1 MKFGPVYSSL
11 NLIKNNLILKYV
23 YNIIM
28 LKTWRRW
35 GYTWVN
41 RWSVWQSVCWGK
53 FVSSFKYSYLNF
65 LLMVPM

>member
-1 MKFGPVYSSL
+1 VCTIYSTLYIIVHRIYMKFGPVYSSL

-35 GYTWVN
+35 GYT
-41 RWSVWQSVCWGK
+41 
-53 FVSSFKYSYLNF
+53 
-65 LLMVPM
+65 